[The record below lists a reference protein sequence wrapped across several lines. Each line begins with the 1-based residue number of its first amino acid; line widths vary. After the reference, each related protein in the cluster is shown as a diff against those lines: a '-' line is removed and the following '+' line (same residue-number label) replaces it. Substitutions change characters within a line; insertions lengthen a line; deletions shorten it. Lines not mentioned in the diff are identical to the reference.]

1 MKYVHNLRLY
11 RYGLYGVLYGK
22 WGTIRT
28 RPSHP
33 LAVRLPRTASTRK
46 ESCTAASSGCMALK
60 RVASEPDTRM
70 KTVPPTAVA
79 ETWVATVRCTYPTPK
94 AGTRTQYVYVGPW
107 GQAALRLRY
116 VPNAGGRYA

>member
-79 ETWVATVRCTYPTPK
+79 ETSARRSTVFML
-94 AGTRTQYVYVGPW
+94 YVSG
-107 GQAALRLRY
+107 ANLSDIRR
-116 VPNAGGRYA
+116 